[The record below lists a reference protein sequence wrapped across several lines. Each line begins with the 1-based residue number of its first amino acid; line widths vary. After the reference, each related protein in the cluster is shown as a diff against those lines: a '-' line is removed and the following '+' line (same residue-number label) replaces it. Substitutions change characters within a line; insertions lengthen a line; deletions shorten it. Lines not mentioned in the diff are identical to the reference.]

1 MRTGSSTDSWI
12 MSTLGLGARL
22 KVAVAA
28 LVVGAASLASGS
40 ADAQCTSPNP
50 NDWPAPAKPYFMIV
64 MDTSGSMGFCLDGS
78 DRRSN
83 NPNCSSSIATDS
95 CGYGKTRADHGRCA
109 IKNTVTAFSEANF
122 GLAGFTAAMDS
133 CPSGACPGVIGDYS
147 WSNCDV
153 DWPNGM
159 CGTGSGSTRSAAH
172 ILVPLQQDNF
182 WDASPSPS
190 NVPELLKYVDD
201 QCGDQKELW
210 SDSGTPLN
218 GSLRDMY
225 RYYSNSWTGHG
236 KTLTS
241 PLSAEDRACRSLN
254 VILITDGR
262 EEGCDEDKSWQN
274 RAEGAAKQLYDGFDK
289 YGIHWSVTTYVVDFG
304 GSGGA
309 AADNIAD
316 YGDDGVKNGSA
327 AAINASD
334 EISLSQ
340 ALAKVIA
347 NAILP
352 ENCNNVD
359 DNCNGCVDEGYAH
372 YCNERADCCTAARQ
386 TCLTDFALS
395 GNESDLPCVT
405 EAQQT
410 NSSRWLCDNPM
421 ELCDGEDNNCDG
433 QIDEGFGDPACCPQT
448 EQCNGVDD
456 DCDGV
461 IDENGTN
468 GPYSL
473 PGCVECQPSA
483 EICDGCD
490 NDCDGLVDEGIAA
503 IDCGF
508 SPPANCAGT
517 QVCAQLANVTEAG
530 ACHAGG
536 NSYGSCSSTT
546 ATEICDG
553 LDNNCNGQV
562 DELGATPCEIP
573 GKPGLVYKSTN
584 PLSVCELGQQP
595 CNGACVGYRGPSDEI
610 CDGLDN
616 DCDGSVDE
624 GGGSLQ
630 GVGLDCWHV
639 GSGAAGQCQTAGKTI
654 CQGGSIVCSGG
665 DQPGDEI
672 CDGLDNDCDGATDEA
687 PLVDAPANPL
697 CWGLPPG
704 NCPADA
710 ACQHGNL
717 SWCPPPGAGC
727 KDVGGL
733 AAPCAT
739 GTLICNGSSRWFCQ
753 GGTVPAPDECDGVDN
768 DCNGTPD
775 DNLVAPVGEACGSDT
790 GTCETGTWICD
801 SGVLDCDG
809 GVTGVQEICDGLNND
824 CDGPIECET
833 IGNCSGNTDGDVDE
847 GINLGE
853 TCTAAYKTADYP
865 GERVGGEC
873 TPGTNI
879 CDPEQAGGVFCEGGV
894 GPQPEICDGK
904 DNDCDGDVDEAGAAP
919 DGIDGTEDPENPGR
933 FLGDDCGTT
942 EGECSSGTLRCTG
955 GRVDCFGGI
964 GPQAEECDCLDNDCD
979 GETDEDVEPG
989 EDPIC
994 SPGKTCVEA
1003 TADNCQCVGPCS
1015 GGEFPCPT
1023 GTYCEQDLTKSH
1035 SDEPAGPVC
1044 VAPNPCGDCKN
1055 ETHTDSIGR
1064 PLCGPPGTELAN
1076 GQPAPVCKCA
1086 GGQCQDPC
1094 AGVVCAEGTDCYAG
1108 ADGVPG
1114 CQPEKDCNFFG
1125 CVEGKVCHVGACV
1138 DDPCDPNP
1146 CAEGEV
1152 CKPNSDFD
1160 EARCVPSCADVN
1172 CEDTDVCVD
1181 GKCEPSGC
1189 EETCAEGN
1197 VCKDDGTCGNDCP
1210 EERCENGTWCDPADG
1225 SCGDHPCEGVRCPP
1239 GPPAQECRDGEC
1251 WEAGGGGDGG
1261 GGGGG
1266 GAAGAGTGAAAGTD
1280 GGAGDHSAIGGGA
1293 GAPGDVKGRWG
1304 LASGGG
1310 GCSTSTSR
1318 SNDAG
1323 IAFGFALAGLAMVR
1337 RRRKR
1342 VQDGDASARRAV

>member
-1 MRTGSSTDSWI
+1 MRTGNSTDSWVV
-12 MSTLGLGARL
+12 SNFGLGARL
-22 KVAVAA
+22 KAA
-28 LVVGAASLASGS
+28 FASLAIAAVSFAS
-40 ADAQCTSPNP
+40 SPADAQCSSPNP
-50 NDWPAPAKPYFMIV
+50 NDWPDSAKPYFMII
-64 MDTSGSMGFCLDGS
+64 MDTSGSMGWCLD
-78 DRRSN
+78 DDW
-83 NPNCSSSIATDS
+83 SSSCGNRYPADS
-95 CGYGKTRADHGRCA
+95 CGYGKLRVDHGRCA
-109 IKNTVTAFSEANF
+109 IRNTVQAFSEANF
-122 GLAGFTAAMDS
+122 GLTTFQGTPNQTS
-133 CPSGACPGVIGDYS
+133 CGAS
-147 WSNCDV
+147 STNSNGG
-153 DWPNGM
+153 N
-159 CGTGSGSTRSAAH
+159 
-172 ILVPLQQDNF
+172 ILVPLQKQGD
-182 WDASPSPS
+182 PS
-190 NVPELLKYVDD
+190 NVPDILRWVNDSCSD
-201 QCGDQKELW
+201 GELW
-210 SDSGTPLN
+210 AEDGTPLGETLQDVEEYLEG
-218 GSLRDMY
+218 GS
-225 RYYSNSWTGHG
+225 
-236 KTLTS
+236 S
-241 PLSAEDRACRSLN
+241 PLSSSDPTCRPVN
-254 VILITDGR
+254 VILVTDG
-262 EEGCDEDKSWQN
+262 DASNDSVDAED
-274 RAEGAAKQLYDGFDK
+274 AAASLLSG
-289 YGIHWSVTTYVVDFG
+289 VTRGGKTWPVRTYVINFA
-304 GSGGA
+304 GGA
-309 AADNIAD
+309 GTD
-316 YGDDGVKNGSA
+316 GDDIAKAGGTTKAVQAANEATLSA
-327 AAINASD
+327 SLANIIAS
-334 EISLSQ
+334 
-340 ALAKVIA
+340 
-347 NAILP
+347 AILP

-386 TCLTDFALS
+386 TCLTNFANS
-395 GNESDLPCVT
+395 GNESDLPCVA

-410 NSSRWLCDNPM
+410 VSSSWLCDNPL
-421 ELCDGEDNNCDG
+421 ELCDGKDNNCDG
-433 QIDEGFGDPACCPQT
+433 EIDEGFGDPVCCPQT

-503 IDCGF
+503 LDCGF

-536 NSYGSCSSTT
+536 NSYGNCSSTT
-546 ATEICDG
+546 ASEVCDG

-562 DELGATPCEIP
+562 DELGATTCEIP
-573 GKPGLVYKSTN
+573 GKPGLVYKSQN

-595 CNGACVGYRGPSDEI
+595 CNGSCVGYRGPSTEI

-616 DCDGSVDE
+616 DCDGNVDE
-624 GGGSLQ
+624 DDGGGLQ

-639 GSGAAGQCQTAGKTI
+639 GSGAAGQCQAAGKTI
-654 CQGGSIVCSGG
+654 CQSGSIVCTGG
-665 DQPGDEI
+665 DLPGDEV
-672 CDGLDNDCDGATDEA
+672 CDGFDNDCDGATDEA

-697 CWGLPPG
+697 CWGLAPG
-704 NCPADA
+704 TCPADA
-710 ACQHGNL
+710 ACTHGNL
-717 SWCPPPGAGC
+717 SWCPPAGAGC

-733 AAPCAT
+733 ASPCAT
-739 GTLICNGSSRWFCQ
+739 GTLVCNGSSRWFCQ

-768 DCNGTPD
+768 DCNGAAD

-790 GTCETGTWICD
+790 GTCETGNWICD

-809 GVTGVQEICDGLNND
+809 GVTGITEICDGLNND
-824 CDGPIECET
+824 CDGPEDCDV
-833 IGNCSGNTDGDVDE
+833 IGNCSGDSDGDVDE

-853 TCTAAYKTADYP
+853 TCTADYVVTDYP

-873 TPGTNI
+873 TPGTNT
-879 CDPEQAGGVFCEGGV
+879 CDLQNPGGVYCEGGV

-904 DNDCDGDVDEAGAAP
+904 DNDCDGDVDEAGPYP
-919 DGIDGTEDPENPGR
+919 DGIDGSADPEDTNVPPR
-933 FLGDDCGTT
+933 HLGDDCGTT

-955 GRVDCFGGI
+955 GAVDCFGGI

-1003 TADNCQCVGPCS
+1003 TTDSCQCVGPCS

-1023 GTYCEQDLTKSH
+1023 GTYCEMDLTKSH

-1044 VAPNPCGDCKN
+1044 VAPNPCGDC
-1055 ETHTDSIGR
+1055 EDEVQTDSIGR
-1064 PLCGPPGTELAN
+1064 PLCGPPGTKLAN
-1076 GQPAPVCKCA
+1076 GQPAPICKCV

-1094 AGVVCAEGTDCYAG
+1094 SGVVCAEGTDCYAG
-1108 ADGVPG
+1108 EDGVPG

-1125 CVEGKVCHVGACV
+1125 CVDGKVCHSGACV
-1138 DDPCDPNP
+1138 EDPCDPNP

-1160 EARCVPSCADVN
+1160 EARCVPSCADVD
-1172 CEDTDVCVD
+1172 CEDTEVCVD
-1181 GKCEPSGC
+1181 GKCEPSDC

-1210 EERCENGTWCDPADG
+1210 EERCEDGTWCDPADG
-1225 SCGDHPCEGVRCPP
+1225 SCGDDPCEGVRCPP

-1251 WEAGGGGDGG
+1251 WKGEGGSGS
-1261 GGGGG
+1261 GGG
-1266 GAAGAGTGAAAGTD
+1266 GAGGSAAGTSTGAAAGTD
-1280 GGAGDHSAIGGGA
+1280 GGAGDHSVFGGA
-1293 GAPGDVKGRWG
+1293 GGAQGNVKGQWG

-1310 GCSTSTSR
+1310 GCSTSTSG

-1342 VQDGDASARRAV
+1342 VQDGNASERRAV